1 MSNDPNGAIPARP
14 AIDLAEYDFS
24 EVPDSE
30 LEACRYYEY
39 LRESEGL
46 VGEINRLKPLFK
58 DKVCGKALRAG
69 RPLTWN
75 VWHTKAERHSVR
87 TIEAI
92 IVTKIAGRRNCPES
106 PWQRLSKEDREVLKE
121 FPKRAIELE
130 EDWLMKLF
138 PALVLEM
145 PATKNAALSRL
156 KLRDWAKKSYGK
168 LFPNDGEGLEDQIVF
183 WGFFQIFKSFSHA
196 RLIEAFRAWLVEHHP
211 KGAGKP
217 KVGRGRNIVR
227 DRLNALGA
235 LRLRY
240 HCRTLN
246 EAQQL
251 IAPLKMKP
259 KGMRYSDRTAWNRA
273 CETAIQEFQTLLQPP
288 PGHRPIHYTEGWQK
302 LAGNF

>member
-58 DKVCGKALRAG
+58 DKVQGKELKAG
-69 RPLTWN
+69 QPINWN
-75 VWHTKAERHSVR
+75 VWHTTVKHHSVCVL
-87 TIEAI
+87 EAPI
-92 IVTKIAGRRNCPES
+92 ATKLAGRKHCPEF
-106 PWQRLSKEDREVLKE
+106 PWQKLAKADRAGLKD
-121 FPKRAIELE
+121 FPKRSEADVEASMLE
-130 EDWLMKLF
+130 SW
-138 PALVLEM
+138 PALVMDLSD
-145 PATKNAALSRL
+145 KDAALGQL
-156 KLRDWAKKSYGK
+156 TLRDWAEKTASK
-168 LFPNDGEGLEDQIVF
+168 LFPGEVVSFENRIVF
-183 WGFFQIFKSFSHA
+183 SGFFQIFKSFSHA

-288 PGHRPIHYTEGWQK
+288 PGHRPIHFTEGWQK